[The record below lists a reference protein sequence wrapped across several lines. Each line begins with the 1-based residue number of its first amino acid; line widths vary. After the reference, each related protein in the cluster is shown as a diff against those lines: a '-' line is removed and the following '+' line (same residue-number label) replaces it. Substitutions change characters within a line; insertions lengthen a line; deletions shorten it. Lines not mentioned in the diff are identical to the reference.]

1 MGTKEDAQRYEIKM
15 TAATEGDTTVKAL
28 RKVYSTDMSKEDV
41 LKDRS
46 SILENSKSMAERMAI
61 MKDGKLITTYFANEI
76 VI

>member
-41 LKDRS
+41 LKVAFW
-46 SILENSKSMAERMAI
+46 K
-61 MKDGKLITTYFANEI
+61 
-76 VI
+76 